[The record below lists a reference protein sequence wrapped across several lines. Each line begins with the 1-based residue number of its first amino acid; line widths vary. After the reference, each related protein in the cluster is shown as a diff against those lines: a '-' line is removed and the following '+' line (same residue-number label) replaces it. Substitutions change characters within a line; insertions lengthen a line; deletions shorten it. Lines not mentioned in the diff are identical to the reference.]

1 MDFRVLNLTFS
12 KLIWSLKK
20 YSSPIKLLHF
30 LTGSPGRSCLGPLS
44 CVFFFVLHRLYV
56 HMIGVPLGE
65 EAALGALCVPP
76 PSINYPVAELRSAQ
90 VN

>member
-12 KLIWSLKK
+12 KLICSLKK

-44 CVFFFVLHRLYV
+44 CVFFSPALSVCAHDLCPTWGRSCTGSTLCASAV
-56 HMIGVPLGE
+56 H
-65 EAALGALCVPP
+65 
-76 PSINYPVAELRSAQ
+76 
-90 VN
+90 